1 MTAAAPSSVLFDVDS
16 RGVARVVLNRPAN
29 DTVHE
34 TADDRRR
41 DQLRN
46 KVASVRR
53 RVRLDTVELRL
64 RRRGCLRVGGR
75 LARGIN
81 GIGYGLVARV

>member
-1 MTAAAPSSVLFDVDS
+1 MTAAAPSPVLLDVDS

-41 DQLRN
+41 DQPRN
-46 KVASVRR
+46 S
-53 RVRLDTVELRL
+53 
-64 RRRGCLRVGGR
+64 G
-75 LARGIN
+75 
-81 GIGYGLVARV
+81 

>member
-1 MTAAAPSSVLFDVDS
+1 MDCRIKSGNDEDRETRVTANTPSPVFH
-16 RGVARVVLNRPAN
+16 G
-29 DTVHE
+29 TVHE

-46 KVASVRR
+46 KVGSVRR

-64 RRRGCLRVGGR
+64 RRRGCVRVGGR